1 MVMKAVC
8 FRAKHFSFLLAISL
22 FLGQSLFAAGS
33 GTIKGKILDSLTG
46 DPLIGSN
53 VVVVGTNL
61 VASSNIDGEF
71 IIHDVPSGEN
81 TLKISYIGY
90 PAITEQVVVPEGGV
104 VEKVFQL
111 IPHPIDGTVCRVV
124 PNHKGQNEAIN
135 QQLASTN
142 VTNVVSSEKMHEL
155 PDATIAES
163 IGRLPGV
170 TLNRQNGEANQVI
183 IRGMSPQ
190 FNNVTI
196 EGVPMVSTSG
206 GLAAT
211 HDNSGSSNYADR
223 SIDLSVMSDDL
234 IDGVELSKSLMP
246 NMDANSIGG
255 TVNLTLKEAP
265 TGFHSELQVNGGYND
280 LTTKWKNYKAIGR
293 ISDRFF
299 NDAIG
304 VRVQLNAED
313 RALPSQQFNAGYS
326 GLTTNTAGTAIGG
339 VVYSLLQNTNN
350 AGLTVD
356 NLDRKRYGGNV
367 VLDYESDFV
376 DIKFFNV
383 YAQKKDHDTQYDFT
397 TDFNPLDYIGGA
409 GLLNSLYKIQDFT
422 TEERMHS
429 LQAKFKFAGTEL
441 DASYSYTKSDY
452 NNSVYG
458 FYFVQS
464 MITNPYA
471 ANQKVYGQPSA
482 LMAISYP
489 LLNGNNWYMPDIDY
503 AQNFLNDNTN
513 DVRIDYHIPFK
524 VSDYLSGI
532 ISLGGKYHEFD
543 RVTSGM
549 SEYYDMHWNGT
560 GRSRGSLFGL
570 FLAEYYPTP
579 YDMEIDVNQGPS
591 ARNFTQY
598 GYTAPT
604 FLKGVYKL
612 PSFGYDMG
620 LLYSIGQ
627 KWLAFLPLSF
637 VGWGRAWSVDVP
649 QNYNSDMEAKEKLGA
664 SYVMG
669 QFNVGSNLSLVAG
682 VRWEQIKGFYSA
694 YTLFSNGSNQNGLNG
709 VPAWRTIDAVH
720 ADYFPSVNLKYNA
733 TENVQLFGAYYTSAS
748 RPNFSDLAP
757 LVDYSIT
764 GNNIN
769 ATGNPYLGPA
779 LVNNFDIGGSVFSN
793 EIGLFTADFFY
804 KEIKDLPYDMPG
816 YMPSS
821 YGRSSIVGAPSDMLN
836 RLPPVA
842 YFDTAYL
849 NQTANQNTS
858 CIIPINNPEN
868 AYARGIELS
877 WQTHFWYLPG
887 VLSGLV
893 LDLNVAFMSSNAL
906 YPYFNNATIKKDS
919 TLSNGSWKYTFYNAY
934 LTRSGSL
941 LNMPDAVYN
950 AIIGWNYLG
959 FSSRVSFKYQG
970 KTLANIYPTYSAADT
985 YYKGTSLVDII
996 LKQKLTDHLS
1006 IFADFVNIGSHIDSY
1021 YMNTSAGVL
1030 TTSQQM
1036 YGFSAQFG
1044 ASYIF

>member
-1 MVMKAVC
+1 MRTVRFC
-8 FRAKHFSFLLAISL
+8 AKYFSIILAMSAFLC
-22 FLGQSLFAAGS
+22 QSLFAAGS

-46 DPLIGSN
+46 DPLIGAN

-61 VASSNIDGEF
+61 GASSNLDGKV
-71 IIHDVPSGEN
+71 IIHDVPVGEK

-90 PAITEQVVVPEGGV
+90 FTITEQVVVPEGGV
-104 VEKVFQL
+104 IEKVFQL
-111 IPHPIDGTVCRVV
+111 KPRPMNGQEKVV
-124 PNHKGQNEAIN
+124 TSGYKNKGRGLSIN
-135 QQLASTN
+135 QQLAFSNLTN
-142 VTNVVSSEKMHEL
+142 VLSYYKMQEL

-163 IGRLPGV
+163 IGMLPGV
-170 TLNRQNGEANQVI
+170 TVNRQNGEANQVI
-183 IRGMSPQ
+183 ILGMSPQ
-190 FNNVTI
+190 FSNVTI

-206 GLAAT
+206 GLAAA
-211 HDNSGSSNYADR
+211 NSNNGSSNYSDR
-223 SIDLSVMSDDL
+223 SIDLSMLTDDMVSD
-234 IDGVELSKSLMP
+234 VEVSKSLMP
-246 NMDANSIGG
+246 NMDADAIGG
-255 TVNLTLKEAP
+255 TVNLTLREAQSDL
-265 TGFHSELQVNGGYND
+265 HSDLKVDGGYND
-280 LTTKWKNYKAIGR
+280 LASNWKNYKATGS

-299 NDAIG
+299 DDAIG

-313 RALPSQQFNAGYS
+313 KSLPSQQFNAGY
-326 GLTTNTAGTAIGG
+326 AGVTLSPMVFNG
-339 VVYSLLQNTNN
+339 VVYSPAIYPEN
-350 AGLTVD
+350 ARFTVD
-356 NLDRKRYGGNV
+356 NLDRKKYGGSV

-376 DIKFFNV
+376 DLKFFTI
-383 YAQKKDHDTQYDFT
+383 YTQKKDHDARYDFNM
-397 TDFNPLDYIGGA
+397 DYDALYFNNVDLFSSIYT
-409 GLLNSLYKIQDFT
+409 IQDFT
-422 TEERMHS
+422 TEERTHA
-429 LQAKFKFAGTEL
+429 LQAKFKFSGTEL
-441 DASYSYTKSDY
+441 DASYAYTKSNY

-458 FYFVQS
+458 FYSLQNNTFS
-464 MITNPYA
+464 NGNI
-471 ANQKVYGQPSA
+471 VYNLWPRLQP
-482 LMAISYP
+482 ISTLIASSYRN
-489 LLNGNNWYMPDIDY
+489 LNENNWYMPDIDY
-503 AQNFLNDNTN
+503 AHNFLNDNSN
-513 DVRIDYHIPFK
+513 DVRVDYHIPFR
-524 VSDYLSGI
+524 VSEYLSGTM
-532 ISLGGKYHEFD
+532 SLGGKYHEFD
-543 RVTSGM
+543 RMTNSL
-549 SEYYDMHWNGT
+549 SEYYYTGT
-560 GRSRGSLFGL
+560 GGAVMLNPFVA
-570 FLAEYYPTP
+570 FMEHYYPNP
-579 YDMEIDVNQGPS
+579 WNNVSDINWGIS
-591 ARNFTQY
+591 AMNFIQAN
-598 GYTAPT
+598 YTTPT
-604 FLKGVYKL
+604 FLKGAYQL
-612 PSFGYDMG
+612 PSWGYDSG
-620 LLYSIGQ
+620 LLYNIGQ
-627 KWLAFLPLSF
+627 RWQGFMPQSQWL
-637 VGWGRAWSVDVP
+637 VDGP
-649 QNYNSDMEAKEKLGA
+649 QTYNSDMEAKEQLGA
-664 SYVMG
+664 GYVMG
-669 QFNVGSNLSLVAG
+669 QFNAGSDLSFVAG
-682 VRWEQIKGFYSA
+682 VRWEQVKGDYSA
-694 YTLFSNGSNQNGLNG
+694 YSVYTNNNNQNGLNG
-709 VPAWRTIDAVH
+709 TPAWRTIDAVH
-720 ADYFPSVNLKYNA
+720 ADFFPSVNIKYKA
-733 TENVQLFGAYYTSAS
+733 SENVQFFGAYYASAS

-757 LVDYSIT
+757 LIDYPLA
-764 GNNIN
+764 GNSIN
-769 ATGNPYLGPA
+769 AAGNPYLGPA
-779 LVNNFDIGGSVFSN
+779 LAYNFDIGGSVFSN
-793 EIGLFTADFFY
+793 DVGLFTADFFY

-821 YGRSSIVGAPSDMLN
+821 YGRSLIYGAPSDMLN

-868 AYARGIELS
+868 VYARGIELS